1 MAVFYQYM
9 GENYKN
15 NAKRSCK
22 MDKPAFG
29 SDPSGGK
36 DRYREAAIH
45 GPPQFPMRIYENNFD
60 WYANNIID
68 WHWHPEI
75 EIAVVLSGRVMCC
88 FNDAAVEVG
97 EGEGFFLNSNT
108 MHMERPLEG
117 GEKPIMNTVCFMPE
131 FVGDCGGDLIYRRY
145 VAPIVTDVSLR
156 GMKLSEQVPW
166 QGAVLEAVRKLYL
179 LSEKK
184 ERGYELKCRN
194 IVGELWYQL
203 AVNLRNSADEAPQ
216 TAEKGL
222 SEKRLKKMLSYIH
235 ENYMSDL
242 SVDDI
247 AASASIS
254 KSECFRCFRNIIGK
268 KPIGCLNDYR
278 LKKAAELLAQT
289 DMQIT
294 QICLACGFSHISY
307 FGKVFRQQYGL
318 SPKQF
323 RELST

>member
-1 MAVFYQYM
+1 MSA
-9 GENYKN
+9 
-15 NAKRSCK
+15 
-22 MDKPAFG
+22 
-29 SDPSGGK
+29 
-36 DRYREAAIH
+36 
-45 GPPQFPMRIYENNFD
+45 
-60 WYANNIID
+60 
-68 WHWHPEI
+68 
-75 EIAVVLSGRVMCC
+75 
-88 FNDAAVEVG
+88 
-97 EGEGFFLNSNT
+97 
-108 MHMERPLEG
+108 
-117 GEKPIMNTVCFMPE
+117 
-131 FVGDCGGDLIYRRY
+131 
-145 VAPIVTDVSLR
+145 
-156 GMKLSEQVPW
+156 
-166 QGAVLEAVRKLYL
+166 RKKT
-179 LSEKK
+179 EKK

-247 AASASIS
+247 AASANIS
-254 KSECFRCFRNIIGK
+254 KSECFRCFRNIISK